1 MADIFIS
8 YERSDYA
15 KAQKIAE
22 ALGQRGLSVWWD
34 RMLLAGD
41 RFDKT
46 IQQALHA
53 AKCVIVLWSKTSISS
68 DWVKDE
74 AFEGAK
80 RGILVPVL
88 IDDVEIPFGLRQI
101 HAARLTNWEASSLP
115 PEFRE
120 VLNSVAQVLSRV
132 RALETTLDP
141 AGPTSAVPGREQT
154 GTPVRSSA
162 SEVSNKRE
170 SRSWRRV
177 LTVRGVFTLVAVIVI
192 VCGLLGT
199 LGYFLRPE
207 TPQPQKE
214 SSSRRSLEDA
224 SPGTELHPGGAELV
238 HPGGTE
244 LVHPGGTELVHP
256 GGTELVQPGGTE
268 HPSGIVVGTF
278 EFNWPGNDDW
288 QIYRGEQV
296 VAGHFGS
303 AKQTLQ
309 AGTYTIKPQNYP
321 VFNPFEVSIK
331 SGSTTKIEIGGILEF
346 DWPGNDDWQIFRG
359 EQVVVGHFGSAK
371 QALQA
376 GTYTIKPQNYPVFN
390 PFEVQISDGGKTIVP

>member
-80 RGILVPVL
+80 RRILVPVL
-88 IDDVEIPFGLRQI
+88 IDDVEIPLGFRQI
-101 HAARLTNWEASSLP
+101 HAARLTNWGASSLP

-132 RALETTLDP
+132 RALETTLAP

-154 GTPVRSSA
+154 ATPVRSSA

-170 SRSWRRV
+170 SMSWRRV
-177 LTVRGVFTLVAVIVI
+177 LTVRGLFTLVAVTVI

-199 LGYFLRPE
+199 LGYFLRE
-207 TPQPQKE
+207 GTPHPQE
-214 SSSRRSLEDA
+214 EPSSGRSSEPNAHD
-224 SPGTELHPGGAELV
+224 SPGKQTVSGAVTEPGNT
-238 HPGGTE
+238 PGDKRA
-244 LVHPGGTELVHP
+244 GGIEF
-256 GGTELVQPGGTE
+256 
-268 HPSGIVVGTF
+268 GTF

-303 AKQTLQ
+303 AKQALQ

-321 VFNPFEVSIK
+321 VFNPFEVTIK

-346 DWPGNDDWQIFRG
+346 NWPGNDDWQIYRG
-359 EQVVVGHFGSAK
+359 EQVVAGHFGSAK

>member
-22 ALGQRGLSVWWD
+22 ALGQHGWSVWWD

-41 RFDKT
+41 HFDKT

-101 HAARLTNWEASSLP
+101 HAARLTNWVASSLP

-132 RALETTLDP
+132 RALETTLAP

-154 GTPVRSSA
+154 ATPVRSSA

-177 LTVRGVFTLVAVIVI
+177 LTVPGFFTLVAVTVI

-199 LGYFLRPE
+199 LGYFLSQE
-207 TPQPQKE
+207 KE
-214 SSSRRSLEDA
+214 SSSRRSLENSLPNA
-224 SPGTELHPGGAELV
+224 KGSLAKQTVSENPAQPKFTPGDKQTGGIAL
-238 HPGGTE
+238 
-244 LVHPGGTELVHP
+244 
-256 GGTELVQPGGTE
+256 
-268 HPSGIVVGTF
+268 GTF

-288 QIYRGEQV
+288 QIY
-296 VAGHFGS
+296 
-303 AKQTLQ
+303 
-309 AGTYTIKPQNYP
+309 
-321 VFNPFEVSIK
+321 
-331 SGSTTKIEIGGILEF
+331 
-346 DWPGNDDWQIFRG
+346 RG

-390 PFEVQISDGGKTIVP
+390 PFEVSIKCASTTKIEIGGILEFNWPGNDDWQIYRGEQVVAGHFGSAKQALEAGTYTIKPQNYPVFNPFEVQISDGRKTIVP